1 MRVDVATKMLTN
13 KLTELLH
20 RVGPMASDSPEDV
33 SRQINRAA
41 ASKLFS
47 RRWTRHLPDRS
58 KPRNPAHSK
67 PHPSQA

>member
-47 RRWTRHLPDRS
+47 RRWTAPLD
-58 KPRNPAHSK
+58 
-67 PHPSQA
+67 